1 MWNHTCCF
9 YSIKTED
16 GFVPLNSRSDSNSA
30 LKQWGRA
37 QYTSLWEAHFSP
49 MSDPKPQ
56 ADKVPMEG
64 AVDGEQPRRPLE
76 EVLSETQAK
85 LDEQREA
92 WLRALADAE
101 NARKRAQADIAQARK
116 YAAERMVEDLVP
128 VMDSLEAALGAGGA
142 ELDALRAGVE
152 LTRKQLQSAFERAG
166 VAAVSPEPGQRFD
179 PHRHQAMAT
188 AESDQEPNTVLSV
201 LQKGYTLH
209 DRIVRPA
216 LVTVA
221 RAKAVEKGAA
231 NPISDSNLESN

>member
-1 MWNHTCCF
+1 
-9 YSIKTED
+9 
-16 GFVPLNSRSDSNSA
+16 
-30 LKQWGRA
+30 
-37 QYTSLWEAHFSP
+37 

-56 ADKVPMEG
+56 ADKVPQEG
-64 AVDGEQPRRPLE
+64 PVDEQQQHRPLE
-76 EVLSETQAK
+76 ALLSEAQGK
-85 LDEQREA
+85 LAEQREA

-101 NARKRAQADIAQARK
+101 NARKRAQSEIAQARK

-128 VMDSLEAALGAGGA
+128 VMDSLEAALGTGA
-142 ELDALRAGVE
+142 ADSEALRAGVE

-166 VAAVSPEPGQRFD
+166 VAEVSPEPGQRFD

-201 LQKGYTLH
+201 LQKGYALQ

-221 RAKAVEKGAA
+221 RAKAVENGAG

>member
-1 MWNHTCCF
+1 
-9 YSIKTED
+9 
-16 GFVPLNSRSDSNSA
+16 
-30 LKQWGRA
+30 
-37 QYTSLWEAHFSP
+37 

-56 ADKVPMEG
+56 PDKVPMEG
-64 AVDGEQPRRPLE
+64 AAEGERPHRPLDE
-76 EVLSETQAK
+76 QLAEAQGK
-85 LDEQREA
+85 LAEQREA

-116 YAAERMVEDLVP
+116 YAAERTVEDLLP

-142 ELDALRAGVE
+142 DLDAVRAGVE
-152 LTRKQLQSAFERAG
+152 LTRKQLQNAFERAG
-166 VAAVSPEPGQRFD
+166 VAEVSPQPGQRFD

-201 LQKGYTLH
+201 MQKGYALH

-221 RAKAVEKGAA
+221 RAKGVENGAG

>member
-1 MWNHTCCF
+1 
-9 YSIKTED
+9 
-16 GFVPLNSRSDSNSA
+16 
-30 LKQWGRA
+30 
-37 QYTSLWEAHFSP
+37 

-56 ADKVPMEG
+56 ADKVPQEG
-64 AVDGEQPRRPLE
+64 PVDEEQQGRPLE
-76 EVLSETQAK
+76 ELLSQAQGK
-85 LDEQREA
+85 LAEQREA

-101 NARKRAQADIAQARK
+101 NARKRAQSEIAQARK

-128 VMDSLEAALGAGGA
+128 VMDSLEAALSAGAA
-142 ELDALRAGVE
+142 DSEALRAGVE
-152 LTRKQLQSAFERAG
+152 LTRKQLRSAFERAG
-166 VAAVSPEPGQRFD
+166 VAEVSPEPGQRFD

-188 AESDQEPNTVLSV
+188 AESDQDPNTVLDV

-221 RAKAVEKGAA
+221 RAKAVENGAG